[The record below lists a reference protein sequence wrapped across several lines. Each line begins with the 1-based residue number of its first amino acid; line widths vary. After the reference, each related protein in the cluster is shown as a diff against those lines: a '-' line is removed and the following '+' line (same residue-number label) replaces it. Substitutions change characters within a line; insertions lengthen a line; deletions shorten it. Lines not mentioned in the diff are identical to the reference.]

1 MLVLQF
7 FFRIAGHAIFGM
19 FKYNVKLYNNAFQMT
34 HSIKELTG
42 LADQFWQ
49 LESAESFNNKL
60 SNKSL
65 VSRIAIPWTAAYKPP
80 PPPPSPHL

>member
-1 MLVLQF
+1 
-7 FFRIAGHAIFGM
+7 
-19 FKYNVKLYNNAFQMT
+19 MT

-42 LADQFWQ
+42 LAGQFWQ

-65 VSRIAIPWTAAYKPP
+65 VSGIAIP
-80 PPPPSPHL
+80 